1 MPLRMTT
8 GTPVVIIRNTIDSH
22 AHMISRDSISRAI
35 RRMKEVS
42 HKGAYLP
49 LSGLEGLP
57 INRATI
63 LSKRGQ
69 YPGSAAAGDSFRH
82 ETLHMLSH
90 HGAAR
95 AHRVETRPP
104 SRPLSS
110 GFARAPR
117 YVYVRVRSVLTQR
130 VGTVRC
136 GAVRS
141 RDSNLALDAVA
152 AQCRHVFSYSLTADG
167 LLPTRPLGRVRSR
180 WAIYWYVFEFRR
192 MATPNELQT
201 RNFDSLLVIPSAAR
215 NNMFSLEERFEILK
229 IYFQSQCCV
238 AETVRILK
246 RNMGRDRAPTE
257 GAIRKLEHDS
267 PMLRTVLLLGRL
279 LLETPSLGIH
289 TLEPDW
295 LLRRSVEFNSATR
308 ESPVIR
314 AFRQRDS

>member
-8 GTPVVIIRNTIDSH
+8 GTPVRNTIGS
-22 AHMISRDSISRAI
+22 HMISRVRCAI
-35 RRMKEVS
+35 ARMKEIS

-57 INRATI
+57 VNRATI

-90 HGAAR
+90 HGAVR

-117 YVYVRVRSVLTQR
+117 YVYVRVRSVFTQR
-130 VGTVRC
+130 VGTMRC
-136 GAVRS
+136 GAVRCVRS
-141 RDSNLALDAVA
+141 RGSNLALDAVA

-167 LLPTRPLGRVRSR
+167 LLPTRPLGRVRSLLDDTKINFFFYHYDSALR
-180 WAIYWYVFEFRR
+180 LYIRKQRR
-192 MATPNELQT
+192 REGTLNCTRMRMERIHKKIRLLSFLLQG
-201 RNFDSLLVIPSAAR
+201 
-215 NNMFSLEERFEILK
+215 IL
-229 IYFQSQCCV
+229 S
-238 AETVRILK
+238 RIL
-246 RNMGRDRAPTE
+246 RSQHSRGRCAQREKDLTDY
-257 GAIRKLEHDS
+257 LEHDS

-295 LLRRSVEFNSATR
+295 LRRSVEFNSATR

-314 AFRQRDS
+314 AFKRRDS